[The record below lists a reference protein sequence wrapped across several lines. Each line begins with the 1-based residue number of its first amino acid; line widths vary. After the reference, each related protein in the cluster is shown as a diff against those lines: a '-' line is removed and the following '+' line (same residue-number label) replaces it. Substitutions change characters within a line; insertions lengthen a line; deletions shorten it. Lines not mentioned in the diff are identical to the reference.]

1 MDSPKVRPLT
11 PPPTLGDAATSGDF
25 GATTESGVASSGG
38 GFGARTASGVAV
50 TASGAAVARAMT
62 NSAAILEVGSL
73 LGGRFE
79 ILEILGVG
87 GMGAVYKA
95 HDRDIDRIIAL
106 KCIRPDLADHPE
118 IIQRFKQELLLARQV
133 AHKNI
138 IRIFDVRESGGL
150 KFITMEHV
158 AGRDLRGM
166 LLERGKLAAK
176 EAIDIMQQVCSGL
189 AAAHAEGVLHRDLKP
204 SNIMLDQQGRVVVMD
219 FGLARSLSE
228 EGMTRTGAMLG
239 TLEYMSPEQARA
251 QTLDARSD
259 LYTVGL
265 IFYEL
270 LTGKMPYEAAS
281 PTASILLRTHERC
294 VPPAQLEPEIPAN
307 LSAVVCKCLEPEPKD
322 RYENMQELIAELDAI
337 QGKRPSSAFPE
348 TAVLKAAKPWPW
360 IAITAAALAI
370 TIAIGSIW
378 FVRSRASAPSS
389 HKTVSVLLADFN
401 NKTSDPVFDG
411 ALESGFSLALE
422 GAPFIT
428 AYNRGQAKKTVGQLK
443 PGASTLDLES
453 AELVAV
459 REGIGVVISGSVAK
473 EGEGY
478 AIDAT
483 ALDPVSGKEI
493 GSAHAEANSKD
504 AVLQAVGSLAG
515 RMRRVL
521 GDTSFDASKHSQS
534 ETFTSAS
541 LEAVHDY
548 SIAEEQRYAG
558 KSDQAIQSFLAAIQV
573 DPNFG
578 SAYAG
583 LAAMYANQ
591 GHREDATKYYQLAMQ
606 HIDRMTDREKYRTR
620 GGYYLASMDPQKAID
635 EFSSLVQQYPADS
648 MGHSALAF
656 AYYLRHD
663 MAKAIEEGR
672 RALETYP
679 KNVPYR
685 NNVALYSIYAGDF
698 ATAEQDARKA
708 AELNPAY
715 VKAYVSVAL
724 AQIGQG
730 HPDQAT
736 ETYQKLEGVSALGAS
751 FAANGLADLALY
763 QSRGTAAATILQK
776 AIADDLEAKNQ
787 VAAAKKYIELAES
800 QLMIGERAQALASLE
815 KGVSLSKEDVLFAAG
830 RLYAESGEEKKAA
843 GLEAE
848 LNSKLEPLPQA
859 EAKLIEGEFQLQ
871 RGKAKEAIKLFEDS
885 KTISDTWL
893 GHFELAR
900 AYLAAEAFAQADSE
914 LSECLKRRG
923 EAVDVFSD
931 EVETFHFFPA
941 VYFYQGRV
949 YEGLKSG
956 AAADAYRTFIGL
968 KAKDAQDPMVNEA
981 KQRLAAR

>member
-1 MDSPKVRPLT
+1 MDSPKARSLT
-11 PPPTLGDAATSGDF
+11 PPPTMGG
-25 GATTESGVASSGG
+25 ASSGDPYDAQTDAG
-38 GFGARTASGVAV
+38 AATASGART
-50 TASGAAVARAMT
+50 TSGAAVARAMA
-62 NSAAILEVGSL
+62 NSAAILEIGSL
-73 LGGRFE
+73 LGSRFE

-95 HDRDIDRIIAL
+95 HDRDIDRVIAL

-158 AGRDLRGM
+158 AGRDLRSM
-166 LLERGKLAAK
+166 LAERGKLPPK
-176 EAIDIMQQVCSGL
+176 EAIEIMQQVCSGL

-251 QTLDARSD
+251 ETLDARSD

-270 LTGKMPYEAAS
+270 ITGKMPYEAAS
-281 PTASILLRTHERC
+281 ATASLLKRTHERAI
-294 VPPAQLEPEIPAN
+294 PAAQIDAEIPAS
-307 LSAVVCKCLEPEPKD
+307 LSAVVSKCLEPEPKQ
-322 RYENMQELIAELDAI
+322 RYQNMQELIAELDAI
-337 QGKRPSSAFPE
+337 QGKRPSSALPE
-348 TAVLKAAKPWPW
+348 TAILKAAKPWPW
-360 IAITAAALAI
+360 IAVASVAVVLA
-370 TIAIGSIW
+370 IAIGATW
-378 FVRSRASAPSS
+378 FVRSRSSAPRA

-443 PGASTLDLES
+443 PGTSALDLES
-453 AELVAV
+453 AQLVAV
-459 REGIGVVISGSVAK
+459 REGIGVVISGSIEK
-473 EGEGY
+473 KGDGY
-478 AIDAT
+478 AIEAD
-483 ALDPVSGKEI
+483 ALDPVSGKEL
-493 GSAHAEANSKD
+493 GKADVDADSKD
-504 AVLQAVGSLAG
+504 GVLQAVGSLAG

-521 GDTSFDASKHSQS
+521 GDTSFDASKRSRS
-534 ETFTSAS
+534 ETYTSAS

-548 SIAEEQRYAG
+548 SVAEEQRYAG

-573 DPNFG
+573 DQNFG

-591 GHREDATKYYQLAMQ
+591 GHREEATKYYQLAMQ

-620 GGYYLASMDPQKAID
+620 GGYYLATMDPQKAID
-635 EFSSLVQQYPADS
+635 EFTSLVQAYPADS
-648 MGHSALAF
+648 MGYSALAF

-663 MAKAIEEGR
+663 MQKAIEMGR
-672 RALETYP
+672 KALETYP

-698 ATAEQDARKA
+698 PTAEQEGQKA
-708 AELNPAY
+708 MEENPSY
-715 VKAYVSVAL
+715 LKAYISVAL

-730 HPDQAT
+730 HTDQAT
-736 ETYQKLEGVSALGAS
+736 ETYKKLESVNALGAS
-751 FAANGLADLALY
+751 FGVNGLADLALY
-763 QSRGTAAATILQK
+763 QSSPAVAVSLLEDGIKQ
-776 AIADDLEAKNQ
+776 DLAAKNEA
-787 VAAAKKYIELAES
+787 AAAKKYVTLAEAD
-800 QLMIGERAQALASLE
+800 LMLGDKSKALSALNFALSLGKDGVLFSAARVYAEAGEDAKAL
-815 KGVSLSKEDVLFAAG
+815 SLS
-830 RLYAESGEEKKAA
+830 
-843 GLEAE
+843 AE
-848 LNSKLEPLPQA
+848 LGKQLEPLPQA
-859 EAKLIEGEFQLQ
+859 YSKVIEGEIQL
-871 RGKAKEAIKLFEDS
+871 RHNRAKEAIGAFQQAE
-885 KTISDTWL
+885 TISDTWL
-893 GHFELAR
+893 GHFYLAQ
-900 AYLAAEAFAQADSE
+900 AYLAAEAFTQADSE
-914 LSECLKRRG
+914 ISECLKRRG
-923 EAVDVFSD
+923 EATDVFSD
-931 EVETFHFFPA
+931 ERQTFRFFPA
-941 VYFYQGRV
+941 AYYYAGRT

-956 AAADAYRTFIGL
+956 GAADAYKSFLAL
-968 KAKDAQDPMVNEA
+968 KAKDAQGPLVTEA
-981 KQRLAAR
+981 RQRLAKLQP